1 MPWRENFLAR
11 LRWRGEGFSPD
22 TIQATVDLQ
31 GQDWTWGNFLTCE
44 GLVSLTWG
52 EEEPAN
58 SIALDNPVASG
69 EDCNQFRLAGRYQQG
84 ELVVE
89 PLLFRADEFLV
100 SFTGGGSLN
109 ALDGQLLV
117 EGVPVAIAEA
127 FIAIPA
133 DLAGE
138 LTTVAQLSGSITNP
152 QLEGELVVIDS
163 GG

>member
-1 MPWRENFLAR
+1 MKTATSSDWR
-11 LRWRGEGFSPD
+11 
-22 TIQATVDLQ
+22 
-31 GQDWTWGNFLTCE
+31 
-44 GLVSLTWG
+44 
-52 EEEPAN
+52 
-58 SIALDNPVASG
+58 
-69 EDCNQFRLAGRYQQG
+69 GRYQQG

-152 QLEGELVVIDS
+152 QLEGELVVIDPAVNREALEAVGLTYAYRNAVLS
-163 GG
+163 FDGAAVIDEPAELTLQGTVPYAFSIYDGAAPPPT